1 MSNQTTR
8 IRWVVMGVSGCGKSS
23 VGLQLAT
30 ALGAPFLEGDSY
42 HSYANVAKMSAGMA
56 LTDADRAD
64 WLQALHAEI
73 ESARDRRAGLVLSCS
88 ALKRRYRDL
97 LRGADPQLRFAHLH
111 GPRELIADRMA
122 ARAGHYM
129 PASLLD
135 SQLASLEPLQADEAG
150 IVLDISKDPSDLVR
164 EILRSSQNN
173 QDNQAGDTMTSATV
187 TAIRSAPPAPG

>member
-1 MSNQTTR
+1 MSNQTTPV
-8 IRWVVMGVSGCGKSS
+8 RWVVMGVSGCGKSS

-30 ALGAPFLEGDSY
+30 ALGAPFLEGDAY

-56 LTDADRAD
+56 LTDGDRAD
-64 WLQALHAEI
+64 WLKTLHAEI
-73 ESARDRRAGLVLSCS
+73 LEARDRQTGLVLSCS

-111 GPRELIADRMA
+111 GPRELIASRMA

-150 IVLDISKDPSDLVR
+150 IVLDISKDPSELVR
-164 EILRSSQNN
+164 EILKTTKQETR
-173 QDNQAGDTMTSATV
+173 
-187 TAIRSAPPAPG
+187 

>member
-1 MSNQTTR
+1 MSNQTTQV
-8 IRWVVMGVSGCGKSS
+8 RWVVMGVSGCGKSS

-56 LTDADRAD
+56 LTDGDRAD

-73 ESARDRRAGLVLSCS
+73 DHARERGSGLVLSCS
-88 ALKRRYRDL
+88 ALKRRYRDQ
-97 LRGADPQLRFAHLH
+97 LRGADPLLRFAHLD
-111 GPRELIADRMA
+111 GPRELIASRMA

-129 PASLLD
+129 PPSLLA

-150 IVLDISKDPSDLVR
+150 IVLDIVKDPTELVR
-164 EILRSSQNN
+164 DILRT
-173 QDNQAGDTMTSATV
+173 AGHHHKQETT
-187 TAIRSAPPAPG
+187 